1 MWVGVFFYNIHS
13 VVISQ
18 EINFIAH
25 NLFNECIGV
34 GVNAK
39 IKYNSF
45 LSKIQEALN
54 LHEFE
59 SPVPDVS
66 IVPS

>member
-1 MWVGVFFYNIHS
+1 MWVGVFFYNIHR

-45 LSKIQEALN
+45 LSKI
-54 LHEFE
+54 
-59 SPVPDVS
+59 
-66 IVPS
+66 